1 MQPDYHKYE
10 VEDFARDERF
20 RSWVIQ
26 REPESEA
33 FWQEYLSDYPELKGR
48 VQLARAFLFALE
60 EKNTA
65 LPDTELTAISDE
77 ILQPKTARHSW
88 FRPFLKIAASL
99 FFVLGV
105 VYLYWLNR
113 ADYSEL
119 AALSEIS
126 PVLVTDFEEIENEE
140 IQPKKIILHDGST
153 VTLYQKSK
161 LRYPKHFLNDQRMVY
176 LTGRAFFDIT
186 KNPKQPFWVHTDRI
200 STQVFGTSFLVTT
213 EGKNAKVEVRS
224 GRVSVYTRKDISAAR
239 RSQQRESMGV
249 VLTANQQ
256 ASFVQKEERL
266 VKSVVPQ
273 PVVLQK
279 IGSRTYEFDEAPI
292 GEVFDQ
298 LERTYGLPVIYDD
311 ATVKNCF
318 ITANLTDESLFNKL
332 NLIALISHS
341 SYEIVDGQIIIHSK
355 GCDN

>member
-1 MQPDYHKYE
+1 MPPDYHKFE

-20 RSWVIQ
+20 RHWVIQ
-26 REPESEA
+26 RDPQSEV
-33 FWQEYLSDYPELKGR
+33 FWMAYLSDYPELAGK
-48 VQLARAFLFALE
+48 VQLARAFLYALE

-65 LPDTELTAISDE
+65 LSETELTAISDE
-77 ILQPKTARHSW
+77 ILQPNAVRAMWS
-88 FRPFLKIAASL
+88 RPILRVAVSL
-99 FFVLGV
+99 LLVLGLG
-105 VYLYWLNR
+105 YLCLLNQ
-113 ADYSEL
+113 ADSSEL

-126 PVLVTDFEEIENEE
+126 PVLVADFVEIENKESKA
-140 IQPKKIILHDGST
+140 KKITLHDGSI
-153 VTLYQKSK
+153 VTLYKDSK
-161 LRYPKHFLNDQRMVY
+161 LRYPRQFQADQRAVY
-176 LTGRAFFDIT
+176 LTGRAFFNIT

-213 EGKNAKVEVRS
+213 EGENAKVEVRS

-239 RSQQRESMGV
+239 KLKQRESMGV

-273 PVVLQK
+273 PAVLQK
-279 IGSRTYEFDEAPI
+279 IENHAYAFDEAPI

-298 LERTYGLPVIYDD
+298 LERTYGLSVIYDA

-332 NLIALISHS
+332 NLITLISHS